1 MKTSNIILKLSYNI
15 IFIFYKKQYIWALI
29 TINLK
34 IYVNLENKTTFG
46 FIK

>member
-29 TINLK
+29 TIKPIN
-34 IYVNLENKTTFG
+34 ICQFG
-46 FIK
+46 KQNRYRFY